1 MRKKIL
7 AVCDSE
13 QDYAYHFLDYLS
25 RFETEESFPFEV
37 QVFTEAS
44 ALKEFGEQN
53 EIAILLIAQSLHLM
67 EENWKADHILV
78 LAEEREGPCEEPW
91 IEKYQ
96 SVETILRKVLEIA
109 ADYELLPPAVRGGGN
124 AVKVIGVYSP
134 VGRCLQTTFSFTL
147 GQLLARKYLSLIH
160 ISEPTRH

>member
-78 LAEEREGPCEEPW
+78 LKNGKVREYGKTAQVLTAPEDPYTKELMS
-91 IEKYQ
+91 
-96 SVETILRKVLEIA
+96 SVPRLKRTGTGN
-109 ADYELLPPAVRGGGN
+109 GG
-124 AVKVIGVYSP
+124 
-134 VGRCLQTTFSFTL
+134 R
-147 GQLLARKYLSLIH
+147 
-160 ISEPTRH
+160 